1 MIEVEFSL
9 SVEFQRCKVFR
20 HWFLTFPLVSSP
32 EILDAWSFK
41 GVKYSATGFD
51 VSPGQFSGNSGLR
64 SVKPV
69 ISAITAAALAEA
81 VVLDEASALD

>member
-1 MIEVEFSL
+1 VVSNGSRQTINNVMRNDRSL
-9 SVEFQRCKVFR
+9 IFIGVEFQRCKVFR

-32 EILDAWSFK
+32 EILDQ
-41 GVKYSATGFD
+41 G
-51 VSPGQFSGNSGLR
+51 
-64 SVKPV
+64 SVEPV

>member
-9 SVEFQRCKVFR
+9 GVEFQRCKVFR
-20 HWFLTFPLVSSP
+20 HWFLTFPL
-32 EILDAWSFK
+32 
-41 GVKYSATGFD
+41 
-51 VSPGQFSGNSGLR
+51 GQFSGNSGLR
-64 SVKPV
+64 SVEPV